1 MKKLLCMMITGGA
14 FALMLAGCAS
24 APQGDTR
31 PAGASFGMWT
41 GTWNN
46 FYSYFENPALNEA
59 YAVLAQKEGKT
70 PAEIKNRYISGPTYQ
85 CEIAAMGMAG
95 DTVTFYRSPQKSA
108 NSGSGIAYKAGYQD
122 GGDVDINGRIWR
134 HFFTAADIPYKHLL
148 LLPAEADEPG
158 VTMMHF
164 HFRYGADLET
174 IKAAENWYATMTAFD
189 SPVEF
194 LINHMVH

>member
-1 MKKLLCMMITGGA
+1 MIMGGV
-14 FALMLAGCAS
+14 FALALAGCAS
-24 APQGDTR
+24 APQGGV
-31 PAGASFGMWT
+31 PSAAASFGAWT

-70 PAEIKNRYISGPTYQ
+70 PEEIKDRYISGPTYQ
-85 CEIAAMGMAG
+85 CEIAAMGITG
-95 DTVTFYRSPQKSA
+95 DTVTFYRAPQTSA
-108 NSGSGIAYKAGYQD
+108 GSSSGIAYKAAYQD
-122 GGDVDINGRIWR
+122 GGNVDINGRPWR

-158 VTMMHF
+158 VTMVHF
-164 HFRYGADLET
+164 HFRYGTDLET

-189 SPVEF
+189 SPIEF
-194 LINHMVH
+194 LINHMTR